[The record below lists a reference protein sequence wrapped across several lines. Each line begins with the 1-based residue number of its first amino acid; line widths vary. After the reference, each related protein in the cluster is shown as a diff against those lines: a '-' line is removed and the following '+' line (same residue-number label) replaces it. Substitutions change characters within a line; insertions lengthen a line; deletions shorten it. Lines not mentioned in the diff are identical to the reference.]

1 MIHALLPELASTLGA
16 AVHSWGLAICPH
28 PRSHPLG
35 RRSIPSSGDRL
46 LRPGTSQSSATVD
59 QCLVGSWKSTQVVSV
74 DNENGSSVPVVGSG
88 GGILT
93 VAADGTWTRDYT
105 GEAPMSGQLDGTPVA
120 GTRSGRQVLRI
131 KASGGHLDVISIESS
146 TEKSS
151 ISVGDVVGE
160 VTPRAPRAA
169 GIPYTCDR
177 STLMVFGDTYRRSSA
192 PSRYGEAGCLPRRI
206 ESGAGVE
213 SSEPLAKG

>member
-1 MIHALLPELASTLGA
+1 MP
-16 AVHSWGLAICPH
+16 
-28 PRSHPLG
+28 G
-35 RRSIPSSGDRL
+35 RKL
-46 LRPGTSQSSATVD
+46 EVD
-59 QCLVGSWKSTQVVSV
+59 
-74 DNENGSSVPVVGSG
+74 SG
-88 GGILT
+88 GVGGQRERLQRARGGERRGHPDHRRRRH
-93 VAADGTWTRDYT
+93 VDGDYT

-151 ISVGDVVGE
+151 ISVGDVVRE